1 MAMKQAIRPL
11 LRLNALQT
19 ASSSSNVSA
28 RRTLSTFSYRPSN
41 PQLQLSRALIKP
53 SFPRSTFQQSFRRSY
68 ADVSAPKPKRRIR
81 TTLRWLWRFT
91 YWGVIGFLG
100 YTGYT
105 IYLLRTPSEQEEA
118 DPSKKTL
125 VILGMCPSIGTV
137 EYLLT
142 KIGTGWG
149 AVSLLKKLDTEV

>member
-1 MAMKQAIRPL
+1 MKQAIRPL

-28 RRTLSTFSYRPSN
+28 RRTLSTFSHRPSN

-68 ADVSAPKPKRRIR
+68 ADVSAPKPKGRIR

-105 IYLLRTPSEQEEA
+105 IYLLKTPSEQEDA

-142 KIGTGWG
+142 EIGTGWG

>member
-1 MAMKQAIRPL
+1 M
-11 LRLNALQT
+11 
-19 ASSSSNVSA
+19 
-28 RRTLSTFSYRPSN
+28 
-41 PQLQLSRALIKP
+41 
-53 SFPRSTFQQSFRRSY
+53 
-68 ADVSAPKPKRRIR
+68 
-81 TTLRWLWRFT
+81 
-91 YWGVIGFLG
+91 GVIGFLG